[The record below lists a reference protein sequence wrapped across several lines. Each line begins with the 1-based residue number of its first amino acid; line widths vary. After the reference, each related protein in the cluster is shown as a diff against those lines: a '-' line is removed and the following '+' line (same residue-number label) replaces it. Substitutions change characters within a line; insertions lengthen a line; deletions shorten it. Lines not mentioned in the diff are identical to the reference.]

1 MLPVMTKIQL
11 RSAVVAARAG
21 RRRAKFS
28 SELKVA
34 VIEYCEPL
42 RSEGAS
48 WAKLASELGLHESQ
62 LQEWCQGRER
72 ESRGKLRPVR
82 MVEEAFAAPG
92 NPAALS
98 LQLPGG
104 ATVAGLCI
112 ADVAALLKAL
122 R

>member
-1 MLPVMTKIQL
+1 M
-11 RSAVVAARAG
+11 RSAVAAARTG

-28 SELKVA
+28 SELKGA

-42 RSEGAS
+42 RGEGAS
-48 WAKLASELGLHESQ
+48 WARLANELGLHESQ
-62 LQEWCQGRER
+62 VQDWCQGRER
-72 ESRGKLRPVR
+72 GLRGKLRPVR
-82 MVEEAFAAPG
+82 MVEEPLVAQS
-92 NPAALS
+92 NPALS

-104 ATVAGLCI
+104 ATLAGLYI

>member
-1 MLPVMTKIQL
+1 MTKMQL
-11 RSAVVAARAG
+11 RSAVSAARAG

-28 SELKVA
+28 SELKTA
-34 VIEYCEPL
+34 VIEYCGPL

-62 LQEWCQGRER
+62 VQEWCQGRER

-82 MVEEAFAAPG
+82 LVQEASAAPSS
-92 NPAALS
+92 PRTLS
-98 LQLPGG
+98 LELPGG
-104 ATVAGLCI
+104 ATVGGLCV

>member
-1 MLPVMTKIQL
+1 MTKMQL
-11 RSAVVAARAG
+11 RSAVSAARAG

-28 SELKVA
+28 RELKSA

-42 RSEGAS
+42 RIAGAS

-62 LQEWCQGRER
+62 VQEWCQGRER

-82 MVEEAFAAPG
+82 MVEEGLAARSNAP
-92 NPAALS
+92 ALS

-112 ADVAALLKAL
+112 TDVAALLKAL

>member
-1 MLPVMTKIQL
+1 MTKGQL

-21 RRRAKFS
+21 RRRGKFT
-28 SELKVA
+28 SELKGA
-34 VIEYCEPL
+34 VIEYCQPL

-48 WAKLASELGLHESQ
+48 WAKLPNELGLHESQ
-62 LQEWCQGRER
+62 VQDWCQGWER

-82 MVEEAFAAPG
+82 MVEERLTARS
-92 NPAALS
+92 NPPALW

-104 ATVAGLCI
+104 ATLAGLSI

>member
-1 MLPVMTKIQL
+1 MTKTQL

-28 SELKVA
+28 SELKAA
-34 VIEYCEPL
+34 VVEYCEPL

-82 MVEEAFAAPG
+82 MVEETFAGRSTAPT
-92 NPAALS
+92 LS

-112 ADVAALLKAL
+112 ADVAALLRAL

>member
-1 MLPVMTKIQL
+1 MTKMQL

-21 RRRAKFS
+21 LRRAKFS
-28 SELKVA
+28 SELKAA
-34 VIEYCEPL
+34 VVEYCEPL

-62 LQEWCQGRER
+62 VQEWCQGRER
-72 ESRGKLRPVR
+72 ESRGKLRAVR
-82 MVEEAFAAPG
+82 MVEEAFAAPS
-92 NPAALS
+92 NSVPLS

-104 ATVAGLCI
+104 ATVVGLSI